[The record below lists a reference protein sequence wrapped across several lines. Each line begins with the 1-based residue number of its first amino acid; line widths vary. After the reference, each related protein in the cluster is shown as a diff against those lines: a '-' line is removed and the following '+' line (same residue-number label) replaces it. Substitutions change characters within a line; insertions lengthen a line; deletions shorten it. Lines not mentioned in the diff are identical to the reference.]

1 MSRVSLAAR
10 VRPPAERTI
19 RVRHRMLQTPVVR
32 FEHAKTGQA
41 VTVAGVVHIA
51 RAGYYRQ
58 LGIMLTNLEAAGAL
72 VFYEGISHAAETGWS
87 AVGQADR
94 DTWNSMQTGGKELTQ
109 AACRYLGWVRQGE
122 ALAYSASWRN
132 VDMSV
137 REFVQRKGAQ
147 DMLDAQEAV
156 TDMLGDRAGDQ
167 RDALMGVGAGLLM
180 RLHSLDRYQLVMR
193 WAATAYPGF
202 SQLVVDERNDR
213 ALACLPPDRD
223 SVLIW
228 GYGHLPGLAAGLLR
242 AGYRRQASAWLNAG
256 RLPPLPVSARVVWA
270 ALRADQGSEA
280 SEGSEDSGDSAGS
293 SGM

>member
-1 MSRVSLAAR
+1 M
-10 VRPPAERTI
+10 

-32 FEHAKTGQA
+32 FEHGETGRA
-41 VTVAGVVHIA
+41 VTVAGVVHIGHA
-51 RAGYYRQ
+51 SYYRQ
-58 LGIMLTNLEAAGAL
+58 LGAILARLEAAGAL
-72 VFYEGISHAAETGWS
+72 VLYEGMGRAAETEWS

-94 DTWNSMQTGGKELTQ
+94 DTWNTVQSDRKELMQ
-109 AACRYLGWVRQGE
+109 AACRYLGWVWQGE

-132 VDMSV
+132 VDMSEL
-137 REFVQRKGAQ
+137 EFVQRKGAQ
-147 DMLDAQEAV
+147 DMLDMQEGFD
-156 TDMLGDRAGDQ
+156 DMLGNRARDQ
-167 RDALMGVGAGLLM
+167 RDAMMGVTIGMLL
-180 RLHSLDRYQLVMR
+180 RLQSLDQYQLLSR
-193 WAATAYPGF
+193 WAASVYPGF

-256 RLPPLPVSARVVWA
+256 ELPPLRASAKVAWA
-270 ALRADQGSEA
+270 ALRDHGPAGS
-280 SEGSEDSGDSAGS
+280 SGSAGS

>member
-1 MSRVSLAAR
+1 M
-10 VRPPAERTI
+10 
-19 RVRHRMLQTPVVR
+19 RVRHRMVQTPVVR
-32 FEHAKTGQA
+32 FEHPKTGRA

-58 LGIMLTNLEAAGAL
+58 LGIMLTNLAAAGAL
-72 VFYEGISHAAETGWS
+72 VFYEGISHAAETGQS

-94 DTWNSMQTGGKELTQ
+94 DTWDSVQTGGKELTL
-109 AACRYLGWVRQGE
+109 AACRYLGWVRQWD

-132 VDMSV
+132 VDMSA
-137 REFVQRKGAQ
+137 REFVQRKGAE

-156 TDMLGDRAGDQ
+156 TGMLGNRAGDQ

-193 WAATAYPGF
+193 WAASAYPGF

-228 GYGHLPGLAAGLLR
+228 GYGHLPGLAAGLQR
-242 AGYRRQASAWLNAG
+242 AGYRRQATAWLNAG
-256 RLPPLPVSARVVWA
+256 RLPPLSVSARVVWA
-270 ALRADQGSEA
+270 ALRANQA
-280 SEGSEDSGDSAGS
+280 SGAPEDSGDSAGS

>member
-1 MSRVSLAAR
+1 
-10 VRPPAERTI
+10 
-19 RVRHRMLQTPVVR
+19 MLQTPVVR
-32 FEHAKTGQA
+32 FEHATTGLA
-41 VTVAGVVHIA
+41 VTVTGVVHIA
-51 RAGYYRQ
+51 RASYYRQ

-72 VFYEGISHAAETGWS
+72 ILYEGVGHATETGWS

-94 DTWNSMQTGGKELTQ
+94 DTWNSAQAGGKELTQ

-132 VDMSV
+132 VDMSAV
-137 REFVQRKGAQ
+137 EFVQRKGAQ

-156 TDMLGDRAGDQ
+156 TDMLGNQADDQ
-167 RDALMGVGAGLLM
+167 RDALMGVGAGLLL
-180 RLHSLDRYQLVMR
+180 RLQSLDRYQLVTR

-202 SQLVVDERNDR
+202 SQLVVDDRNDR

-256 RLPPLPVSARVVWA
+256 EVPPLRASAKAVWGVLREGRHSGAGRAIKTRPV
-270 ALRADQGSEA
+270 
-280 SEGSEDSGDSAGS
+280 SEGSREGC
-293 SGM
+293 

>member
-1 MSRVSLAAR
+1 M
-10 VRPPAERTI
+10 
-19 RVRHRMLQTPVVR
+19 RVRHRMVQTPVVR
-32 FEHAKTGQA
+32 FEHPKTGRA

-72 VFYEGISHAAETGWS
+72 VFYEGISHAAETGQS

-94 DTWNSMQTGGKELTQ
+94 DTWDSVQTGGKELTQ
-109 AACRYLGWVRQGE
+109 AACRYLGWVRQWD

-156 TDMLGDRAGDQ
+156 TDMLGDRADDQ

-228 GYGHLPGLAAGLLR
+228 GYGHLPGLVAGLQR
-242 AGYRRQASAWLNAG
+242 AGYRRQATAWLNAG
-256 RLPPLPVSARVVWA
+256 RLPPLSVSARVVWA
-270 ALRADQGSEA
+270 ALRASQGSEA
-280 SEGSEDSGDSAGS
+280 PEDSGDSAGS
-293 SGM
+293 SGI

>member
-10 VRPPAERTI
+10 VRPPAERTM
-19 RVRHRMLQTPVVR
+19 RVRRRMLQTPVVR
-32 FEHAKTGQA
+32 FAYPKTGRT

-51 RAGYYRQ
+51 RASYYRQ
-58 LGIMLTNLEAAGAL
+58 LGIMLTKLEADGAL
-72 VFYEGISHAAETGWS
+72 VFYEGIGRAAETEWS
-87 AVGQADR
+87 AAGHAER
-94 DTWNSMQTGGKELTQ
+94 DTWNTAQTGSRELTQ

-132 VDMSV
+132 VDMSEL
-137 REFVQRKGAQ
+137 EFVQRKGAQ
-147 DMLDAQEAV
+147 DMLDMQEGFE
-156 TDMLGDRAGDQ
+156 DMLGNRARDQ
-167 RDALMGVGAGLLM
+167 RDALMGVTMGMLL
-180 RLHSLDRYQLVMR
+180 RLYSLDRYQMLSR

-228 GYGHLPGLAAGLLR
+228 GYGHLPGLAAGLQR

-256 RLPPLPVSARVVWA
+256 EIPPLPASAKAVWA
-270 ALRADQGSEA
+270 VLRDQGPA
-280 SEGSEDSGDSAGS
+280 GSSGSAGS

>member
-1 MSRVSLAAR
+1 MSRASLAAR
-10 VRPPAERTI
+10 VRPPAERTM
-19 RVRHRMLQTPVVR
+19 RVRHRMVQTPVVR
-32 FEHAKTGQA
+32 FAHPKIGPA

-58 LGIMLTNLEAAGAL
+58 LGVMLTNLEAAGAL
-72 VFYEGISHAAETGWS
+72 VFYEGIGHAAETGWS

-94 DTWNSMQTGGKELTQ
+94 DTWNSVQTGGKELTQ
-109 AACRYLGWVRQGE
+109 AACRYLGWVRQWD

-132 VDMSV
+132 VDMSA

-156 TDMLGDRAGDQ
+156 TGMLENRADDQ

-228 GYGHLPGLAAGLLR
+228 GYGHLPGLAAGLRR

-256 RLPPLPVSARVVWA
+256 KLPPLRASTMA
-270 ALRADQGSEA
+270 AWGAWHADQGS
-280 SEGSEDSGDSAGS
+280 GDSVGS

>member
-10 VRPPAERTI
+10 VRPPAERTM
-19 RVRHRMLQTPVVR
+19 RVRRRMLQTPVVR
-32 FEHAKTGQA
+32 FAYPKTGRT

-51 RAGYYRQ
+51 RASYYRQ
-58 LGIMLTNLEAAGAL
+58 LGIMLTKLEAAGAL
-72 VFYEGISHAAETGWS
+72 VFYEGIGRAAETEWS
-87 AVGQADR
+87 AAGHAER
-94 DTWNSMQTGGKELTQ
+94 DTWNTAQTGSRELTQ

-132 VDMSV
+132 VDMSEL
-137 REFVQRKGAQ
+137 EFVQRKGAQ
-147 DMLDAQEAV
+147 DMLDMQEGFE
-156 TDMLGDRAGDQ
+156 DMLGNRARDQ
-167 RDALMGVGAGLLM
+167 RDALMGVTMGMLL
-180 RLHSLDRYQLVMR
+180 RLYSLDRYQMLSR

-228 GYGHLPGLAAGLLR
+228 GYGHLPGLAAGLQR

-256 RLPPLPVSARVVWA
+256 EIPPLPASAKAVWA
-270 ALRADQGSEA
+270 VLRDQGPA
-280 SEGSEDSGDSAGS
+280 GSSGSAGS

>member
-1 MSRVSLAAR
+1 M
-10 VRPPAERTI
+10 

-32 FEHAKTGQA
+32 FEHPETGRA

-58 LGIMLTNLEAAGAL
+58 LGVMFTNLEAAGAL
-72 VFYEGISHAAETGWS
+72 ILYEGISHAAETGWS

-156 TDMLGDRAGDQ
+156 TDMLGDRADDQ

-270 ALRADQGSEA
+270 ALRADQASEA
-280 SEGSEDSGDSAGS
+280 SEGSEGPEDSGDSAGS

>member
-1 MSRVSLAAR
+1 MSRASLAAR
-10 VRPPAERTI
+10 VRPPAERTM
-19 RVRHRMLQTPVVR
+19 RVRHRMVQTPVVR
-32 FEHAKTGQA
+32 FEHARTGRA

-72 VFYEGISHAAETGWS
+72 ILYEGISHSAETGWS

-94 DTWNSMQTGGKELTQ
+94 DTWNSVQTGGKELTQ

-132 VDMSV
+132 VDMSAL
-137 REFVQRKGAQ
+137 EFVQRKGAQ
-147 DMLDAQEAV
+147 DTLDAQEAV
-156 TDMLGDRAGDQ
+156 AGMLGDRTGDQ
-167 RDALMGVGAGLLM
+167 RDALMGVGIGMLL
-180 RLHSLDRYQLVMR
+180 RLQSLDRYQLVMR
-193 WAATAYPGF
+193 WATTAYPGF

-228 GYGHLPGLAAGLLR
+228 VYGHLPGLAAGLQR

-256 RLPPLPVSARVVWA
+256 RLPPLSVSARVVWA
-270 ALRADQGSEA
+270 ALRADQA
-280 SEGSEDSGDSAGS
+280 SEDSAGS

>member
-1 MSRVSLAAR
+1 MV
-10 VRPPAERTI
+10 
-19 RVRHRMLQTPVVR
+19 QTPVVR
-32 FEHAKTGQA
+32 FEHPKTGRA
-41 VTVAGVVHIA
+41 VTVAGVMHIA

-58 LGIMLTNLEAAGAL
+58 LGVMLTNLEAAGAL
-72 VFYEGISHAAETGWS
+72 ILYEGVGHAAETGWS

-94 DTWNSMQTGGKELTQ
+94 DTWNSVQTGGKELTQ

-122 ALAYSASWRN
+122 VLAYSASWRN
-132 VDMSV
+132 VDMSA
-137 REFVQRKGAQ
+137 REFVQRKGAR

-156 TDMLGDRAGDQ
+156 TDMLEDRAGDQ

-193 WAATAYPGF
+193 WAASAYPGF

-228 GYGHLPGLAAGLLR
+228 GYGHLPGLAAGLTR

-256 RLPPLPVSARVVWA
+256 RLPPLSVSARVVWA
-270 ALRADQGSEA
+270 ALRADQAPEDPGA
-280 SEGSEDSGDSAGS
+280 SAGPGAPAGSAGS